1 MFLVKRFRDV
11 KGNKKI
17 DIRDSSSGTLAYMCP
32 TCFNIIYAHCN
43 YDIHYKFDID
53 DVAMNLNISF
63 KCKKCGNIVSGIEL
77 DPNMAYAISELNK
90 KGYYTLFCCEGH
102 FANKEPVATPYIYF
116 INADNIDEDNIPECW
131 HTELIGINSIILR
144 ADIVNYPKNKCIKN
158 LNNWVDSLHSISP
171 YNLRTF
177 I

>member
-53 DVAMNLNISF
+53 DVAMNINIIQSDWL
-63 KCKKCGNIVSGIEL
+63 KSLKI
-77 DPNMAYAISELNK
+77 
-90 KGYYTLFCCEGH
+90 TLL
-102 FANKEPVATPYIYF
+102 KM
-116 INADNIDEDNIPECW
+116 
-131 HTELIGINSIILR
+131 IILY
-144 ADIVNYPKNKCIKN
+144 IVIITKERNM
-158 LNNWVDSLHSISP
+158 LL
-171 YNLRTF
+171 
-177 I
+177 